1 MSIVVLLSG
10 SGTNLQA
17 IMDAGHPFIN
27 EGRIKVKFVM
37 SDKHDAYGLKRAQKR
52 KIPTLS
58 QPKLKSLEKSVTK
71 LCKANKVELIVLA
84 GFMRLLSPDFV
95 KKWEGKIINI
105 HPSLLPSFKGA
116 HAVEQAY
123 NYGVKYTGV
132 TVHYV
137 DEGMDTGSIIAQEI
151 VTINKFNSLNDV
163 YAKIHEVEHRLYP
176 NVIRELLK
184 GK

>member
-17 IMDAGHPFIN
+17 IMDAGHPFTG
-27 EGRIKVKFVM
+27 EGKIKIKFVM
-37 SDKHDAYGLKRAQKR
+37 SDKHGAYGLERAQKR

-71 LCKANKVELIVLA
+71 LCKANKVEVIVLA
-84 GFMRLLSPDFV
+84 GCRRLLNPGFV
-95 KKWEGKIINI
+95 KKWKGKIVNI

-116 HAVEQAY
+116 HAIEQAY

-137 DEGMDTGSIIAQEI
+137 DTGMDTGEIIAQEVVPI
-151 VTINKFNSLNDV
+151 KKSDSLNDLH
-163 YAKIHEVEHRLYP
+163 AKIHAVEHKLYP
-176 NVIRELLK
+176 NVIREILK
-184 GK
+184 

>member
-1 MSIVVLLSG
+1 
-10 SGTNLQA
+10 
-17 IMDAGHPFIN
+17 MDAGHPFIN
-27 EGRIKVKFVM
+27 EGRINVKFVM
-37 SDKHDAYGLKRAQKR
+37 SDKHNAYGLERAQKR

-84 GFMRLLSPDFV
+84 GFMRLLTPGFV
-95 KKWEGKIINI
+95 KKWEKKIINI

-116 HAVEQAY
+116 QAIEQAY

-151 VTINKFNSLNDV
+151 VPIKKSDSLNDLH
-163 YAKIHEVEHRLYP
+163 AKIHKVEHRLYP
-176 NVIRELLK
+176 NVIRGILN
-184 GK
+184 G

>member
-1 MSIVVLLSG
+1 MPIVVLLSG

-27 EGRIKVKFVM
+27 EGRINVKFVM
-37 SDKHDAYGLKRAQKR
+37 SDRHDAYGLERAQKR

-58 QPKLKSLEKSVTK
+58 QPRLKPLEKSVTK
-71 LCKANKVELIVLA
+71 LCKANNVDLIVLA
-84 GFMRLLSPDFV
+84 GFMRLLTPGFV
-95 KKWEGKIINI
+95 RKWKNKIINI

-116 HAVEQAY
+116 DAIEQAY

-137 DEGMDTGSIIAQEI
+137 DKGMDTGQIIAQEVVPI
-151 VTINKFNSLNDV
+151 KKSDSLNDLH
-163 YAKIHEVEHRLYP
+163 AKIHAVEHRLYP
-176 NVIRELLK
+176 STIREILN
-184 GK
+184 G

>member
-17 IMDAGHPFIN
+17 IMDAGHPWTGDGKID
-27 EGRIKVKFVM
+27 IKFVM
-37 SDKHDAYGLKRAQKR
+37 SDKHNAYGLERAQKR

-58 QPKLKSLEKSVTK
+58 QPKLKSLEKEVTK

-84 GFMRLLSPDFV
+84 GFMRLLTPGFV
-95 KKWEGKIINI
+95 KKWEKKIINI

-116 HAVEQAY
+116 QAIEQAY

-137 DEGMDTGSIIAQEI
+137 DKGMDTGQIIAQEAVSI
-151 VTINKFNSLNDV
+151 KKSDSLNDLH
-163 YAKIHEVEHRLYP
+163 AKIHAVEHRLYP
-176 NVIRELLK
+176 NVIRGILN
-184 GK
+184 G

>member
-37 SDKHDAYGLKRAQKR
+37 SDKHNAYGLERAQKR

-84 GFMRLLSPDFV
+84 GFMRLLSPSFV
-95 KKWEGKIINI
+95 KKWEKKIINI

-116 HAVEQAY
+116 QAIEQAY

-137 DEGMDTGSIIAQEI
+137 DEGMDTGEIIAQEI
-151 VTINKFNSLNDV
+151 VPIKKSESLNDL
-163 YAKIHEVEHRLYP
+163 YAKIHKVEHKLYP
-176 NVIRELLK
+176 NVIREILN
-184 GK
+184 G

>member
-17 IMDAGHPFIN
+17 IMDAGHPFTGENKIN
-27 EGRIKVKFVM
+27 IKFVM

-58 QPKLKSLEKSVTK
+58 QPKLKLLEKNVTK
-71 LCKANKVELIVLA
+71 LCKANNVELIVLA
-84 GFMRLLSPDFV
+84 GFMRLLNPDFV
-95 KKWEGKIINI
+95 KKWKGKIINI

-116 HAVEQAY
+116 NAVEQAY

-137 DEGMDTGSIIAQEI
+137 DEGMDTGSIIAQEV
-151 VTINKFNSLNDV
+151 VTINKFNSLNDL